1 MTVGDLADRDH
12 VETLRNRY
20 AGRAW
25 TMRERDAH
33 KTAVGFYSEQASKVA
48 YAQNA
53 NLYDLRRP
61 AFGRTA

>member
-1 MTVGDLADRDH
+1 
-12 VETLRNRY
+12 
-20 AGRAW
+20 
-25 TMRERDAH
+25 MRERDAH